1 MERYWQIEKIN
12 LKYHVFIHVL
22 VCAALLG
29 LSPFLM
35 GVKNLTA
42 VDTAKVLERYA
53 ALIGIIML
61 PPIFLPEQDKDI
73 RELVYADDKYKGTP
87 ANLASKRLLEA
98 SGVRMIPYR
107 KNGRKITLEV

>member
-73 RELVYADDKYKGTP
+73 RELVYADDKYGGTP
-87 ANLASKRLLEA
+87 ASIASRRMLKA
-98 SGVRMIPYR
+98 AGVKMTPYQ
-107 KNGRKITLEV
+107 KNGKQVVLNV